1 MTPLHESRTT
11 GVPGLDRLIRGPLRG
26 DNIVFRI
33 DNLEEY
39 RLFCRRVAR
48 VRMAAAQIPAVF
60 GAAADRP
67 AARRRA
73 PADHAPPKRPVVY
86 FRFAQHDPLFTEEEE
101 EDLGVETRRLPLD
114 EGFEH
119 FITSAHEHILSLGE
133 TATLLFDSLS
143 DLSGYYYSDRM
154 IGNFFQLTCPLILQ
168 TGSLAYFALRR
179 NLHSYHAVEPIT
191 ATTQIMVDLYRRD
204 DSVYIRPVKTDSRND
219 EATFVLFR
227 WDTAERLTPINDSA
241 GIVAVLNAQPWPG
254 LQSASY
260 RMVGVWD
267 RLFQRAENTLE
278 TANPGPEQ
286 IRDQE
291 EQRDQLLRLIIARE
305 GRILEL
311 ARKYFRMDELIAIWK
326 RMIGTGFIG
335 GKAVGM
341 LLARAILRQANPRWN
356 TILEMHDS
364 FYVASDVFYTF
375 LVINDCW
382 WERQRQKDPATYLDG
397 NDRARARIL
406 QGRFPDYIVER
417 FADMIDYF
425 GTSPI
430 IVRSSSLLED
440 NFGNAFAGKY
450 ESVFCTMQG
459 NRNQRLQEFLQ
470 AVRVIYA
477 STISDEALTYRQNR
491 GILDQDEQMAL
502 LVQRVSGTPGVP
514 RGSTTG
520 EGGHYRGRWFFPHLA
535 GVSFSYNSYAWH
547 PSIDPTAGLMR
558 LVFGLGTRAVDRADD
573 DYTRVVALNAPERRP
588 EAGLEEVRRHAQRRV
603 DVLDLREGRHRS
615 VYFSDLL
622 QEENAVPVERV
633 ATRDRTLA
641 RRPGVPERALWI
653 LTFDPLLRNTNL
665 VTDMRE
671 MMETLRA
678 AYGTDVDMEFTI
690 NLVPDGGYRIALVQ
704 CRPLQVQGAH
714 IPATR
719 IPDLR
724 REEVVIRSTGG
735 VVGHSRVLPVG
746 RILYVRPD
754 QYARLAEADRRAL
767 ARVIRRVSSE
777 EPVEGALM
785 LVGPGRWGTSTPSLG
800 VPVQFTD
807 IGRTA
812 VLCEIDK
819 IHAGLIADMS
829 LGTHFFN
836 EMVERNLL
844 YLAVRVGQED
854 TILDTEYLEGL
865 PNQLGCYLEEN
876 AGEWSRVVTV
886 VHTAGRLVLNADSRN
901 QIAVLY
907 KRHRSVDT

>member
-1 MTPLHESRTT
+1 PQA
-11 GVPGLDRLIRGPLRG
+11 G

-39 RLFCRRVAR
+39 RFFCRRVAR
-48 VRMAAAQIPAVF
+48 VRMAAARMPAIF
-60 GAAADRP
+60 GAAEIRP
-67 AARRRA
+67 GSGRTATSVIQ
-73 PADHAPPKRPVVY
+73 PPPKRPVVY
-86 FRFAQHDPLFTEEEE
+86 FRFARHEPLFTDHELDE
-101 EDLGVETRRLPLD
+101 LGVETRLLPLN

-119 FITSAHEHILSLGE
+119 FITSAHEHVVSLGP

-143 DLSGYYYSDRM
+143 DLSGHYYSDRM

-168 TGSLAYFALRR
+168 TGSLAYFTLRR
-179 NLHSYHAVEPIT
+179 NLHSYHAVAPIT
-191 ATTQIMVDLYRRD
+191 ATTQIMVDLYQQE
-204 DSVYIRPVKTDSRND
+204 DSLFIRPIKTEGRNE
-219 EATFVLFR
+219 EAAFVLFR
-227 WDTAERLTPINDSA
+227 LDTPERLTPINDSA
-241 GIVAVLNAQPWPG
+241 GIVSVLNEEPWPG
-254 LQSASY
+254 LRSASY

-278 TANPGPEQ
+278 AVNPGTEDLG
-286 IRDQE
+286 DQE
-291 EQRDQLLRLIIARE
+291 EQKDQLLRLIIARE

-311 ARKYFRMDELIAIWK
+311 ARRYFRMEELIAIWK

-335 GKAVGM
+335 GKSVGM
-341 LLARAILRQANPRWN
+341 LLARAILRRSDPRWR
-356 TILEMHDS
+356 TTLEMHDS
-364 FYVASDVFYTF
+364 FYVASDVYYTF

-406 QGRFPDYIVER
+406 RGRFPDYIVER

-459 NRNQRLQEFLQ
+459 NRNARLQEFLQ

-547 PSIDPTAGLMR
+547 SSIDPAAGLMR

-622 QEENAVPVERV
+622 QEENAVPLERV

-641 RRPGVPERALWI
+641 RRSGVPERALWI

-665 VTDMRE
+665 VADMRE
-671 MMETLRA
+671 MLETLRE

-714 IPATR
+714 IPAAR
-719 IPDLR
+719 VPDLR
-724 REEVVIRSTGG
+724 RDEVVIRSTGG

-754 QYARLAEADRRAL
+754 QYARLAESDRRAL
-767 ARVIRRVSSE
+767 ARVIRRVTSV

-785 LVGPGRWGTSTPSLG
+785 LIGPGRWGTSTPALG

-807 IGRTA
+807 IGRAA
-812 VLCEIDK
+812 VLCEIDR

-854 TILDTEYLEGL
+854 TILDTEYLEGF
-865 PNQLGCYLEEN
+865 PNQLEHYLEAS
-876 AGEWSRVVTV
+876 AGDWSKVVTV
-886 VHTAGRLVLNADSRN
+886 IHTTDKLVLNADSRN
-901 QIAVLY
+901 QTAILY
-907 KRHRSVDT
+907 KKRVSVDTIDVDGVDYLT